1 MFVLIIIIKL
11 TNITRREIMS
21 FERIIFTLVIAILI
35 FIIYMAV
42 RKIKWQDKYVKNVL
56 EEKSKMSDK
65 LRLKGIVVDRLAERI
80 KKAEKK
86 FNIRIVG

>member
-1 MFVLIIIIKL
+1 
-11 TNITRREIMS
+11 MS